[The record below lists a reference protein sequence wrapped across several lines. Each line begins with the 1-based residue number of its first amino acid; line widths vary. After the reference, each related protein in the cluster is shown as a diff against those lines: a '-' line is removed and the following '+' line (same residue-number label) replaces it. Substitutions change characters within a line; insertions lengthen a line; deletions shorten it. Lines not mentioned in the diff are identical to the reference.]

1 MFQEDYK
8 PFAYEIYLDPENNYK
23 NRLIRT
29 KSNTLFKLIRA
40 LKIPYI
46 AFATLAVILLVGSV
60 LLISFGTAG
69 YFKARPVSSYW
80 SSNIAVN
87 ISNCGISSVQQSING
102 SLLNKIINGQVAV
115 ANSWPFIVSL
125 RIGSSHICA
134 GTIVSFN

>member
-8 PFAYEIYLDPENNYK
+8 PFAYEIYLDPENNHK
-23 NRLIRT
+23 NRIIRT

-46 AFATLAVILLVGSV
+46 VFATLAVIILVGSV

-69 YFKARPVSSYW
+69 FFKAKPVSSYW

-87 ISNCGISSVQQSING
+87 IVVRFHIFQRLCYGKK
-102 SLLNKIINGQVAV
+102 KIFLSKTFFGEM
-115 ANSWPFIVSL
+115 
-125 RIGSSHICA
+125 R
-134 GTIVSFN
+134 